1 MRYRGSHKSEEVWGN
16 HSLILRP
23 SPGRVGLEALSAGGG
38 PGEAKG
44 KEEQYITIEEFSKID
59 LRVGRVVSAE
69 RIPGTR
75 LLRLIVDIG
84 SEKRQI
90 IAGLGEYYSPEDFIG
105 KTVVIVANLKPKRIR
120 GYMSEGMLLAA
131 GCEKGQKPIPL
142 TAEGAEPGW
151 RVC

>member
-1 MRYRGSHKSEEVWGN
+1 
-16 HSLILRP
+16 
-23 SPGRVGLEALSAGGG
+23 LSAGQSSGS
-38 PGEAKG
+38 GEN
-44 KEEQYITIEEFSKID
+44 YITIEEFSRID
-59 LRVGRVVSAE
+59 LRVGKVLSAE

-90 IAGLGEYYSPEDFIG
+90 IAGLGEFYSPEDFIG

-120 GYMSEGMLLAA
+120 GYLSEGMLLAA
-131 GCEKGQKPIPL
+131 GCEKGQKPVPL